1 MNIILI
7 AQHTWSLMMS
17 SLHGPYGLG
26 YTYAT
31 MAITIG
37 SKVSKQIESKKM
49 ALV

>member
-1 MNIILI
+1 
-7 AQHTWSLMMS
+7 MMS

-49 ALV
+49 ALVWIILYNSKPWS